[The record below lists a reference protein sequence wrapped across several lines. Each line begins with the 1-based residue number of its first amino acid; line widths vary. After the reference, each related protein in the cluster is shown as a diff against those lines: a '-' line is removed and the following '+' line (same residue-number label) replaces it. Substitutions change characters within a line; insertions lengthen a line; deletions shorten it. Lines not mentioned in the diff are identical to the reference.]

1 VWLKHAK
8 FLEGDICKLVKKKT
22 KRKGRDPS
30 TPRDELEKLELAAIL
45 MNGSIYLNI

>member
-1 VWLKHAK
+1 MWLKHAK